1 MPANL
6 TPQYLGADKRYR
18 QAKTPEEKIICLQ
31 EMYALI
37 PKHKGTEKLQADIK
51 SRISKLTKSK
61 GQKSQTRRSV
71 WYHFEKQGAGQ
82 VAIFGAPNVGKSS
95 IVKILTNAHT
105 EIAPYPFTTTS
116 PIAGMLIYEDIQIQ
130 LIDTPPLTD
139 DSPPWF
145 FHIIRTADSSVWVID
160 ASSDDLLETTET
172 CIRRLKETNLFPDS
186 ESLPRSF
193 QNENYSQ
200 EPTPNEKGRG
210 EVLIKPIIIVAN
222 KSDEPNALFGLE
234 IIKELIGDMPI
245 IQVSVKNKNGLE
257 ELKQKIFESLEVIR
271 VYTKPQGKQP
281 DLIDPVIM
289 KKGSSVLDAA
299 KTLHKDFA
307 AKLEFARLWDNDKH
321 NGQRVDRN
329 HLLKDKD
336 IIEFHV

>member
-1 MPANL
+1 L
-6 TPQYLGADKRYR
+6 H
-18 QAKTPEEKIICLQ
+18 

-116 PIAGMLIYEDIQIQ
+116 PIAGMLIYEDVQIQ

-160 ASSDDLLETTET
+160 ASSDDLLETSET
-172 CIRRLKETNLFPDS
+172 CIRRLKETNLFPNSD
-186 ESLPRSF
+186 
-193 QNENYSQ
+193 N
-200 EPTPNEKGRG
+200 
-210 EVLIKPIIIVAN
+210 EVLIKPIIVVAN

-257 ELKQKIFESLEVIR
+257 ELKQKIFESLGVIR
-271 VYTKPQGKQP
+271 VYTKPKGKEP
-281 DLIDPVIM
+281 DLTDPVIL
-289 KKGSSVLDAA
+289 KWGSTVLDVA

-307 AKLEFARLWDNDKH
+307 AKLDSARLWDNDKH

-329 HLLKDKD
+329 HLLKDKE